1 METALPGPDDSFLLA
16 FAQLGS
22 KMLTI
27 LIYQGYDAEHRDI
40 DLLRLKNFTIGRKLT
55 DQEVVGNK
63 GLGRVAELISVMVP
77 FVSLP

>member
-22 KMLTI
+22 KMLTT

>member
-1 METALPGPDDSFLLA
+1 METALPGPDDSFLFA

-27 LIYQGYDAEHRDI
+27 FIYQGYDAEHRDI
-40 DLLRLKNFTIGRKLT
+40 DLLRLKNFTIGRKLI